1 MKRFANI
8 VGKPVGFAMG
18 QTVDNRI
25 RIRAILAVL
34 EESGVFERGAFEAA
48 YERVK
53 RDQRADLVR
62 ETREEL
68 AEFLRDDNAP
78 SAR

>member
-1 MKRFANI
+1 MRRFANV
-8 VGKPVGFAMG
+8 VGKPTGFAIS

-34 EESGVFERGAFEAA
+34 EESGAFEKGAFESAF
-48 YERVK
+48 ERIK
-53 RDQRADLVR
+53 LEQRADLIR

-68 AEFLRDDNAP
+68 QEFLKSEKAP
-78 SAR
+78 SSR

>member
-1 MKRFANI
+1 MRRFANI
-8 VGKPVGFAMG
+8 VGKPTGFAMS

-34 EESGVFERGAFEAA
+34 EESGVFENGAFEAA

-53 RDQRADLVR
+53 REQRADLIR

-68 AEFLRDDNAP
+68 SEFLRSEKAP
-78 SAR
+78 TSR